1 MARSLFFVL
10 LLWLSPSA
18 LAGNAP
24 SAGSY
29 GFNWLSAEPTCRKF
43 STAQRVALKNCTV
56 SSDAFG
62 LNVRSHVCRVNRRT
76 EYMIYSS
83 AAKCRDALE
92 TMQAN
97 AP

>member
-18 LAGNAP
+18 LAGDAR
-24 SAGSY
+24 SSGGY

-83 AAKCRDALE
+83 AAKCRDALK